1 MGSWFFLITTRV
13 LVVALLPLP
22 RASFSAHY
30 TASVGRVMPLDSRFS
45 ICVVCGG
52 ESQSLSLCA
61 LCTVTTVSDLC
72 GNIPSVNVFS
82 IESDPLSTAANFEKL
97 LGFLGRRSR
106 PSNVVSTGDAMTED
120 EGGSPALGRRATSPT
135 WPNRVQEVIPL
146 LLLHGRHCSRS

>member
-52 ESQSLSLCA
+52 ESQCVSLSVHS
-61 LCTVTTVSDLC
+61 VTTVSDLC

-82 IESDPLSTAANFEKL
+82 IESDPLS
-97 LGFLGRRSR
+97 R
-106 PSNVVSTGDAMTED
+106 
-120 EGGSPALGRRATSPT
+120 
-135 WPNRVQEVIPL
+135 
-146 LLLHGRHCSRS
+146 